1 MLDQGRY
8 ASITEMAAVEKI
20 ERGYLGNLLRLTL
33 LAPDIVSAVLD
44 GQQPEGVT
52 LPALLEPFPAEW
64 AVQRAAI
71 DLAK

>member
-1 MLDQGRY
+1 VAGKPSR
-8 ASITEMAAVEKI
+8 V
-20 ERGYLGNLLRLTL
+20 TL